1 MVHVQGGPG
10 GALCASDDRTCH
22 VQVRCCDRS
31 ARKYEGTKRFEA
43 LVVLIARFFYCL
55 DIGVRDAQWWMFGLL
70 YDGCAQI
77 RTHIEK
83 VVLYRSQQSTHI
95 IVYST
100 MGEHHA
106 DGAVGLVDVRIGLQ
120 AWIVLARPTHVAQG
134 GGAVV
139 AGSGVDA
146 RQIDHAATLGH
157 FGVPRSYDARVESV
171 SQNASEVGGVLRVG
185 GGNRLEGSVRVQGAK
200 NSVLKLMAAALLAQG
215 TTTITNVPN
224 IVDVEIMSEL
234 LRRLGCE
241 VIHDAVDG
249 TVVITVPERPH
260 HRADYDL
267 VRRMRASICVLGP
280 LVSRCGEADV
290 AMPGGD
296 NIGSRGLDLHIDGLQ
311 RMGAD
316 VVNEHG
322 YLIATAGQL
331 RGAEIWLDFP
341 SVGATET
348 LVMAAV
354 LAHGKTTIDNAAREP
369 EIIDIC
375 TMLGSMGAC
384 IEGIG
389 TSTLTIEG
397 VDELHPVEHRTVP
410 DRIVA
415 GTWAVAA
422 AITRGSITIT
432 DADPSHLHIA
442 LDKLSSA
449 GASISTSGTEFTVS
463 METRP
468 KAVDIVTLPYPGF
481 PTDLQ
486 PQFIALNAIADG
498 AALVTENLF
507 EARFRF
513 VRELARLGADVR
525 TDGHHALIRGREG
538 LSGAPVEATDIRA
551 GAGLVLAGLVADG
564 QTEIYGVGHIDRG
577 YAGLVDDLRALGA
590 SVERSAPTTT

>member
-1 MVHVQGGPG
+1 MDSHPEAGEVLRVQGG
-10 GALCASDDRTCH
+10 S
-22 VQVRCCDRS
+22 
-31 ARKYEGTKRFEA
+31 
-43 LVVLIARFFYCL
+43 
-55 DIGVRDAQWWMFGLL
+55 
-70 YDGCAQI
+70 
-77 RTHIEK
+77 
-83 VVLYRSQQSTHI
+83 
-95 IVYST
+95 
-100 MGEHHA
+100 
-106 DGAVGLVDVRIGLQ
+106 
-120 AWIVLARPTHVAQG
+120 
-134 GGAVV
+134 
-139 AGSGVDA
+139 
-146 RQIDHAATLGH
+146 
-157 FGVPRSYDARVESV
+157 
-171 SQNASEVGGVLRVG
+171 
-185 GGNRLEGSVRVQGAK
+185 RLEGSVRIQGAK

-215 TTTITNVPN
+215 TSTITNVPD
-224 IVDVEIMSEL
+224 ILDVEIMSEL
-234 LRRLGCE
+234 LRRLGCD
-241 VIHDAVDG
+241 VIHDAGAG

-311 RMGAD
+311 RMGAH

-322 YLIATAGQL
+322 YLVATSDRL
-331 RGAEIWLDFP
+331 RGADIWLDFP

-354 LAHGKTTIDNAAREP
+354 LADGRTTIDNAAREP
-369 EIIDIC
+369 EIVDIC
-375 TMLGSMGAC
+375 TMLASMGAS

-389 TSTLTIEG
+389 SSTLIIEG
-397 VDELHPVEHRTVP
+397 VNELHPVEHRTVP

-422 AITRGSITIT
+422 AITRGSITI
-432 DADPSHLHIA
+432 DGADPDHLHIA
-442 LDKLSSA
+442 LDKLVSA
-449 GASISTSGTEFTVS
+449 GAEVERTSDGFTVS
-463 METRP
+463 MDTRP
-468 KAVDIVTLPYPGF
+468 AAVDIVTLPYPGF

-486 PQFIALNAIADG
+486 PQFIALNAVADG

-564 QTEIYGVGHIDRG
+564 VTEIYGMGHIDRG
-577 YAGLVDDLRALGA
+577 YAGLVDDLRRLGA
-590 SVERSAPTTT
+590 RVERSTTTAT